1 MINIHAG
8 IDSQELRNLQRLF
21 SSLRSNTTKLTGKT
35 SINVAGKVKQYIGS
49 YASNEYYISSNEVTN
64 AIKVLRGG
72 VGQEASLHLRGRKFS
87 LIRFYV
93 NSSRTSPLQ
102 AGVLRGNSKVISR
115 AFVMRASNG
124 VQHVFFR
131 KYTDSKLKNQL
142 DVLRAVSIPEM
153 AGTPRA
159 LEKIDRFMRAEIDRE
174 LSPGI
179 ENILR
184 GVS

>member
-1 MINIHAG
+1 MINIQSETN
-8 IDSQELRNLQRLF
+8 SQELVNLQRLF
-21 SSLRSNTTKLTGKT
+21 SSFRDNSRKLTGRA
-35 SINVAGKVKQYIGS
+35 SINVAEKVKIYIGS
-49 YASNEYYISSNEVTN
+49 YATKEYYITSNEVTS

-102 AGVLRGNSKVISR
+102 AGVLRGNSKVIPR

-124 VQHVFFR
+124 MQHVFFR
-131 KYTDSKLKNQL
+131 KYTDSSLKNQL
-142 DVLRAVSIPEM
+142 DVLRAVSIPQM

-159 LEKIDRFMRAEIDRE
+159 LEKINSFMRAEIDKE
-174 LSPGI
+174 LNPQINS
-179 ENILR
+179 ILR